1 LLAGQDM
8 SGSPHSAKGLGEAR
22 QDSCGGARKG
32 SGCFGSPVSE
42 LNVTEAYMVGNSVE
56 GDCTAERDQSL
67 GQKNG
72 GEKVDVVKW
81 QRFSEG
87 LNGRLGVCVDDDIKR
102 LMLQEVVKN
111 AADGH

>member
-1 LLAGQDM
+1 MLAGQDM

-42 LNVTEAYMVGNSVE
+42 LNATGAYMVGNPVE

-72 GEKVDVVKW
+72 GEKVDVVQW
-81 QRFSEG
+81 LRFSEG
-87 LNGRLGVCVDDDIKR
+87 LNGRLGVCLDDDMQG
-102 LMLQEVVKN
+102 LMLQEVVKS
-111 AADGH
+111 AVDCH